1 MTNEG
6 AAGATTKTAP
16 TPPKPTATS
25 QIAAYPSRLIKPI
38 PSFLFAVP
46 RGFVVDEAPD
56 ALCVVRA
63 PKEVDGFW
71 INAILS
77 HDRVPRSVDFKQAAQ
92 ITFARMK
99 RSSPDATATMER
111 LARFGANVVYLRG
124 VEMKAPKTG
133 RGLAQVQA
141 LFFAPANDKGKTV
154 DFFQF
159 IATAPSEL
167 MPRFGKA
174 FVEMISSFKFV

>member
-1 MTNEG
+1 MTTQSG
-6 AAGATTKTAP
+6 QGTQQAP
-16 TPPKPTATS
+16 SLPKPTATT

-38 PSFLFAVP
+38 PSFVFAVP

-63 PKEVDGFW
+63 PREVEGFW
-71 INAILS
+71 INAVLS
-77 HDRVPRSVDFKQAAQ
+77 HDRVPRSVDYKQAAQ

-99 RSSPDATATMER
+99 KTSPDAQSTMER
-111 LARFGANVVYLRG
+111 MARFGGNVVYLRG
-124 VEMKAPKTG
+124 VELKAPKTG
-133 RGLAQVQA
+133 RGLAQLQA

-167 MPRFGKA
+167 MSRFGKP
-174 FVEMISSFKFV
+174 FVEMVASFKFV